1 LRWSVVLAVCIAT
14 AGCSGSEPRKPDF
27 ATGGTEVL
35 GAAGSSLSAGHPVAV
50 GLPPISRSSRDK
62 QSADYIELGT
72 GTFVDANARKQVEF
86 DDNGRTVSLNFVDAD
101 LQEFIRVVFEEILKA
116 TVVVDPALK
125 GRVTV
130 RTATPVTR
138 AVALDMVR
146 QAVQANGASLTQSG
160 SIYRVA
166 ARGDQ
171 RNARQLGDSVRI
183 VPVRYIGTEEAKTAL
198 APFTQS
204 GVEITAGSGGRYLT
218 LAGAPADLDNLEQV
232 LATLDVDQMSGMSF
246 ALMPLRE
253 AGATFVANELN
264 QMFAKSTDGRGFRTL
279 PITRMNAVLIIS
291 PQPSLLKEA
300 RKWISHLDHADQDG
314 RRIYVYQI
322 QNRRATE
329 IAKLLANIVDA
340 EKSPSTQQQD
350 RSVAP
355 QLTPALTSS
364 PSRGTNDPFQS
375 FQSFPSPATTSSIPG
390 SGSGSPSTEP
400 VLDKKPQGPRVTA
413 DVSTNSIVVI
423 ANVEEWKVIE
433 TALRRLDVMSAEVL
447 IEATVAEVTLNDSLS
462 HGVRWFFQK
471 GPNSVSLTDSTGTL
485 NTTQPGFNY
494 VFGLPN
500 ARVALNALETVTDVE
515 IVSSPALTVLDNQTA
530 KLQVGDQVPVAT
542 SSAQSVVT
550 TNAPLVTNIDYKD
563 TGVILAVTPHV
574 NASGLVMLDISQEV
588 SNVVSTTT
596 STLNSPTIE
605 QRRINSS
612 VAVRSGMEIVLG
624 GLISTNRTKE
634 NDGIPFLMGI
644 PILGNAFKSQA
655 TSTGTRTELL
665 IFLRPTV
672 MGTSTDIRNV
682 VDEIKSRMSAVRG
695 AIGR

>member
-1 LRWSVVLAVCIAT
+1 
-14 AGCSGSEPRKPDF
+14 
-27 ATGGTEVL
+27 VL
-35 GAAGSSLSAGHPVAV
+35 GSTGSALSAGHPVAV
-50 GLPPISRSSRDK
+50 GLPPISRSTREKDSG
-62 QSADYIELGT
+62 YVELGT
-72 GTFVDANARKQVEF
+72 GTFVDANVQKQVEF

-160 SIYRVA
+160 GIYRVA

-246 ALMPLRE
+246 ALLPLRE

-264 QMFAKSTDGRGFRTL
+264 QMFAKATDGRGFRTL

-322 QNRRATE
+322 QNRRATD

-364 PSRGTNDPFQS
+364 PSRGSNDPFQS

-390 SGSGSPSTEP
+390 AGSGSGAAPGSSIEP
-400 VLDKKPQGPRVTA
+400 APDKKPQGPRVTA

-433 TALRRLDVMSAEVL
+433 AALRRLDVMSAEVL

-471 GPNSVSLTDSTGTL
+471 GPNAVSLTDSTGTL

-550 TNAPLVTNIDYKD
+550 ADAPLVTNIDYKD

-695 AIGR
+695 AMGR